1 MSQMGSGFSRNT
13 IVIKIFIDWSVII
26 SIVIVVYMHTMITY
40 YNKKKGVIS
49 ALVISLLVVP

>member
-49 ALVISLLVVP
+49 ALVISQFVVP